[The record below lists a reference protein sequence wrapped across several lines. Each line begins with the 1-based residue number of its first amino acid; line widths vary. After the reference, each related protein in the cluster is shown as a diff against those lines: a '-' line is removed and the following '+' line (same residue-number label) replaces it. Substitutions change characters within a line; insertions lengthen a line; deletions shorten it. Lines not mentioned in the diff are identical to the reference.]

1 MSLFHKSH
9 PSHSNDS
16 PVDAE
21 ENAEPQQSA
30 DASHPSD
37 QSHDDSKE
45 HKEEKSPESSEEK
58 KDDSSGKKKTPIK
71 ERLKKMSLP
80 KKIGM
85 LSVILLLLGS
95 AAYFFYDQYKYEGT
109 DDAYVQAYSTQIA
122 PKVSGIVTHVLVIE
136 NQQVKAGQI
145 LMQIDRKDYVAAL
158 RDAEASRGSLEAQ
171 YKNAEKDFHRMKLL
185 INSKAISQQRYDQS
199 ESNFL
204 NLERQTK
211 AAEARAQEA
220 HLNLEYTSVRAP
232 GDGMIARR
240 STDIGMYAAAGTAVL
255 GFVPSDERWVDANYK
270 ETQLPSIVPGRP
282 AEVTVDAIPG
292 KTFEGVVESISPATG
307 ATFTL
312 LPPDNATGNF
322 TKVVQRV
329 PVRIRLK
336 NLTSD
341 DLALLQAGLSAEVNI
356 FKHRAPESLPPPAH
370 PIFAFDEIRT
380 PPPPVTES
388 AIKQGERAG
397 ISPNAASAID
407 EDASDA
413 SLDR

>member
-1 MSLFHKSH
+1 M
-9 PSHSNDS
+9 N
-16 PVDAE
+16 
-21 ENAEPQQSA
+21 ENSKNEQ
-30 DASHPSD
+30 PSD
-37 QSHDDSKE
+37 Q
-45 HKEEKSPESSEEK
+45 K
-58 KDDSSGKKKTPIK
+58 KPSLK
-71 ERLKKMSLP
+71 ERIKKMSLP

-85 LSVILLLLGS
+85 LAVILVLIG
-95 AAYFFYDQYKYEGT
+95 AGAYFAYEQYKYDGT

-136 NQQVKAGQI
+136 NQGVKAGQI
-145 LMQIDRKDYVAAL
+145 LMQIDRSDYVAAL

-171 YKNAEKDFHRMKLL
+171 YRNAERDYLRMKML
-185 INSKAISQQRYDQS
+185 IRSKAISQQQFDRA

-220 HLNLEYTSVRAP
+220 RLNLEYTSVRAP

-240 STDIGMYAAAGTAVL
+240 SIDIGMYAAAGTAVL
-255 GFVPSDERWVDANYK
+255 GFVPNDERWVDANYK

-292 KTFEGVVESISPATG
+292 KTYEGVVESISPATG

-322 TKVVQRV
+322 TKVVQRI

-336 NLTSD
+336 NLTPK
-341 DLALLQAGLSAEVNI
+341 DLALLQAGLSAEVSI
-356 FKHRAPESLPPPAH
+356 FKHRDPESLPPLDRPV
-370 PIFAFDEIRT
+370 FAFDEIRT
-380 PPPPVTES
+380 PAPPVTKS
-388 AIKQGERAG
+388 SLIQDQSAG
-397 ISPNAASAID
+397 ISSNTISVLD

-413 SLDR
+413 KNPVSRAR